1 MRPIIISLI
10 SLLAVLMLASALF
23 NRSQSVIEPYAVVFA
38 STAPLQEGSE
48 RNQAEA
54 AQEAIENSFFL
65 VRLFLAE
72 EQRILNQRLIPLD
85 QETPTADNPAEGE
98 DSMTV
103 NPAVSA
109 YASYLSDTN
118 PRVTMEVAGLGTL
131 VLELFPEV
139 APNSVNNMI
148 NLIQQG
154 YYDGLVFH
162 RVIEGFMIQGGASSV
177 AACQIAGEFE
187 ANGFVNDLKHTR
199 GVLSM
204 ARTSVMNSATSQ
216 FFIMH
221 QNSPHLDRQYAAFG
235 GLISGFEVLDA
246 IATTA
251 TGFQDRP
258 NTDIVMSRVTVDL
271 RGYVPSATVC
281 ATP

>member
-1 MRPIIISLI
+1 MRPIIISLV
-10 SLLAVLMLASALF
+10 SVLALLMIASALF
-23 NRSQSVIEPYAVVFA
+23 NRSQSVIEPYANVFA
-38 STAPLQEGSE
+38 STTPLQEGSE
-48 RNQAEA
+48 RTQAIA
-54 AQEAIENSFFL
+54 AQEAIESSFFL

-72 EQRILNQRLIPLD
+72 EQRILNQRLIPLEQD
-85 QETPTADNPAEGE
+85 TTAEDPAEGD

-103 NPAVSA
+103 NPAVQA

-118 PRVTMEVAGLGTL
+118 PRVTMEVAGIGTM

-148 NLIQQG
+148 RLIQQG

-162 RVIEGFMIQGGASSV
+162 RVIAGFMIQGGWGADTG
-177 AACQIAGEFE
+177 CQIAGEFS
-187 ANGFVNDLKHTR
+187 ANGFNNDLKHTR

-204 ARTSVMNSATSQ
+204 ARTSVMDSATSQ

-221 QNSPHLDRQYAAFG
+221 QNSPHLDQQYAGFG
-235 GLISGFEVLDA
+235 ALIEGFNVLDA
-246 IATTA
+246 IATSS

-258 NTDIVMSRVTVDL
+258 TTDIVMSRVTIDL
-271 RGYVPSATVC
+271 RGYVPSEPVC
-281 ATP
+281 VTP